1 MIRGHYVGPKC
12 HYKCPSKERQREI
25 SLYLTHTGEGVKNT
39 AERDLK
45 PLKIKAMEPQAKE
58 CWQPPET

>member
-1 MIRGHYVGPKC
+1 MPLYV
-12 HYKCPSKERQREI
+12 
-25 SLYLTHTGEGVKNT
+25 SLKRKAKGDFSFTHIGEGVKNR
-39 AERDLK
+39 AKRDLK